1 MHGDKLGDATA
12 SQIQSYTDS
21 LNGGGG
27 VVGRQQLQVKGGG
40 CISAAVFEERLK
52 AFIGLLEGCHVERK
66 LGPATFLSARARRET
81 AKGEVAGGTL
91 ADHTLPYNPIF
102 MTVERSG
109 AETSAVAM
117 VGSRLTLLIKDDAAH
132 PLGISEVCINPNP
145 TVGNG
150 TNGND
155 NCVIHQDLRNLVTPD
170 PS

>member
-1 MHGDKLGDATA
+1 MQRRAKFKVTLIRSTGVGD
-12 SQIQSYTDS
+12 
-21 LNGGGG
+21 GGGSG
-27 VVGRQQLQVKGGG
+27 ETAITGQRGG

-81 AKGEVAGGTL
+81 AKGEVAGGIL

-109 AETSAVAM
+109 AETSAAVM
-117 VGSRLTLLIKDDAAH
+117 VGSRLTWLINNDAAH
-132 PLGISEVCINPNP
+132 PLGIGEVCISPNP
-145 TVGNG
+145 TAGDG
-150 TNGND
+150 TNQND